1 MRAKSKKKFKCWWKR
16 HVPKIPS
23 VIATVILAHLADCLE
38 EALDEL
44 FDSMEL
50 LVEEEDG
57 VEVRTRLLLLLLLA
71 EAAAGETGEEEGGRR
86 FSLWWRRPPPRC
98 CWWEKRSG
106 WPMANADLGKKS
118 CF

>member
-1 MRAKSKKKFKCWWKR
+1 MRAKSKKNFNCWWKR

-57 VEVRTRLLLLLLLA
+57 VEVRTRLLLLLLA
-71 EAAAGETGEEEGGRR
+71 EAAAAAETGGEEGGR
-86 FSLWWRRPPPRC
+86 FSRWWRRPPPRC

-106 WPMANADLGKKS
+106 WPMAKADLGGKS
-118 CF
+118 FF